1 MNSFSIKRFW
11 KTFCWIMSVDF
22 RNLMIWASGF
32 TLGIFLGELLF
43 LMFNNIGGVSEGW
56 ITSTANFFVV
66 FVIIGFGICTS
77 NIFVGFGKKTNR
89 EAFLMMPA
97 TNLEKFMAAM
107 VYASLVGFLTIF
119 VAFCLGDTLRMVFR
133 SVVYGDAWLST
144 IPELLID
151 FTPDAVLSPHS
162 LGYRL
167 ISLVFTG
174 TMIVWLHSLYTLGGT
189 LLRKYAFVIASIVFI
204 FSMVCLSY
212 LWKVYGFSIFQTN
225 YEHGEL
231 VFEEAGIMAY
241 ILSVV
246 FVILS
251 VFNYWASF
259 RIFKNFELITN
270 KWVNYDFHK

>member
-43 LMFNNIGGVSEGW
+43 LMFNSIGGVSEGW

-77 NIFVGFGKKTNR
+77 NIFVG
-89 EAFLMMPA
+89 
-97 TNLEKFMAAM
+97 
-107 VYASLVGFLTIF
+107 
-119 VAFCLGDTLRMVFR
+119 
-133 SVVYGDAWLST
+133 YGDAWLST

-259 RIFKNFELITN
+259 RIFKGFELITN